1 MAYNMVI
8 TDAENITKLTLLAA
22 NSVKRGDLLGYSSG
36 WVKADADTAANI
48 FAEWVALE
56 DGVGGDDGIEMAVCK
71 KCTFHDEDAPYTA
84 DTPYYLSGTAG
95 GITLT
100 RPATDND
107 LIQVVGRALDTS
119 HVRIEIE
126 APKEFEIFL
135 SPDVLDTTGE
145 PGIGTTDAGWVG
157 PQIDAASE
165 VAYFKGRLPSGIVGD
180 IAVARVVYDIIGAS
194 AFDCDVT
201 VVGGHDGASNVE
213 DTGTAITAG
222 DWSADTDNLLA
233 YQDIS
238 ACFDSG
244 FYKPGM
250 NFTVKL
256 DPDGITG
263 DAIVVG
269 LYIRGWKV

>member
-1 MAYNMVI
+1 MSYNMVI
-8 TDAENITKLTLLAA
+8 TDAENITKVTLKAA
-22 NSVKRGDLLGYSSG
+22 NSVKRGDLLGYDSG
-36 WVKADADTAANI
+36 WVKADADTAADI
-48 FAEWVALE
+48 FAQWVALE
-56 DGVGGDDGIEMAVCK
+56 DGVGGDNGVEMAVCK

-84 DTPYYLSGTAG
+84 NTSQYLSGTAG
-95 GITLT
+95 GITET

-107 LIQVVGRALDTS
+107 VIQVVGRSMDTS

-126 APKEFEIFL
+126 APKEFEMFIT
-135 SPDVLDTTGE
+135 PDVKDTTGE
-145 PGIGTTDAGWVG
+145 PGLGTVDTGWPG
-157 PQIDAASE
+157 PQLDAAAE
-165 VAYFKGRLPSGIVGD
+165 NVYFTGRLPSGIVGN
-180 IAVARVVYDIIGAS
+180 ITVARVIYNIVGAS

-233 YQDIS
+233 YQDIR

-250 NFTVKL
+250 NFAVLL

-263 DAIVVG
+263 DALVVG